1 MPYFQIINC
10 AITNV
15 YGILL
20 FMKFGPKF
28 PLNVSEYS
36 LRELKY
42 SAYNIIPTYSKQMN
56 LKKNENFTCTECR
69 PINSTLVP

>member
-1 MPYFQIINC
+1 MPYFLIINF

-15 YGILL
+15 CGILL

-36 LRELKY
+36 PRELKY
-42 SAYNIIPTYSKQMN
+42 SAYNIIPTYSQKMN
-56 LKKNENFTCTECR
+56 LKRK
-69 PINSTLVP
+69 